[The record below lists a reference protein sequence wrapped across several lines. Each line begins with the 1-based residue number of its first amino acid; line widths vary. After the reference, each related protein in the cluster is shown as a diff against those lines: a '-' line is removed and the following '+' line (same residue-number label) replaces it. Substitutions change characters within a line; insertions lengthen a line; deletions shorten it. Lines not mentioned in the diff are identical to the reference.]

1 MNTPNDILL
10 ISCLFYPSGLG
21 MGMSCMANIVMI
33 SLHFTTY
40 RSLAFAI
47 SNSATGIGTI
57 VYPLLLTTL
66 DRYYGW
72 KGTLL
77 IIVVCA
83 AIYRESAMREDRPAR
98 NKNDVHQDNP
108 SFLKEDQRTRKANT
122 CCAILKHVFADT
134 KIFRNRGYAKL
145 CISVVFICI
154 GISPLYVH
162 LAAFTKTRGI
172 NTNKSA
178 LLISMIG
185 VGNFCGQLLTG
196 ALHQVPKCTGYMT
209 LNAGL
214 TSKLFLTPLSYRCTY
229 KCSKQFE
236 KYWKIFLFA

>member
-21 MGMSCMANIVMI
+21 MGMSCMANIVII

-72 KGTLL
+72 KGTIL
-77 IIVVCA
+77 IIGAISLNLVVCA
-83 AIYRESAMREDRPAR
+83 AIYREPAMREDRPVP

-108 SFLKEDQRTRKANT
+108 SFSKEDQRTRKANT
-122 CCAILKHVFADT
+122 CCAILKMF
-134 KIFRNRGYAKL
+134 
-145 CISVVFICI
+145 S
-154 GISPLYVH
+154 
-162 LAAFTKTRGI
+162 
-172 NTNKSA
+172 
-178 LLISMIG
+178 LIRRYFEIEDI
-185 VGNFCGQLLTG
+185 
-196 ALHQVPKCTGYMT
+196 
-209 LNAGL
+209 
-214 TSKLFLTPLSYRCTY
+214 LSCVYP
-229 KCSKQFE
+229 
-236 KYWKIFLFA
+236 